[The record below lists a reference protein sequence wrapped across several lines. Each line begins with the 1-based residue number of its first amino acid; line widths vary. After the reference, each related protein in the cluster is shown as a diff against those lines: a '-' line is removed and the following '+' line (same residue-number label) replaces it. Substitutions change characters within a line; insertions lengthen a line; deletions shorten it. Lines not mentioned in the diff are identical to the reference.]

1 MKFQK
6 FVYLSSSKT
15 QLLMVAESGE
25 KGKESGI
32 VEAAGPL
39 LRYLAELMRALKYSS
54 EKECPPSPSLCP
66 VDGESLLQDVESDW
80 MDDMGGDDEDSGGE
94 ESVSEKKIR
103 VNSDRVLFLF
113 FMSHEITTIYSQ
125 VLCRPLCLLWSS
137 PDGFT
142 RSRTFLTDL
151 FTLPSFLTLGQ
162 SRLRISLRMFLRSL
176 LSNKSHKGCP
186 FLKIIIC
193 YSVNVFW
200 RGFL

>member
-94 ESVSEKKIR
+94 ESVSEKRKLGSI
-103 VNSDRVLFLF
+103 VIGSYSCFLCPMKSRQFIVRCFVDPYF
-113 FMSHEITTIYSQ
+113 FYGPVQLASLGVEI
-125 VLCRPLCLLWSS
+125 
-137 PDGFT
+137 F
-142 RSRTFLTDL
+142 
-151 FTLPSFLTLGQ
+151 
-162 SRLRISLRMFLRSL
+162 
-176 LSNKSHKGCP
+176 
-186 FLKIIIC
+186 
-193 YSVNVFW
+193 
-200 RGFL
+200 